1 MATQTLSPTN
11 NLLRRALQTDGL
23 ISAAL
28 GLLGALA
35 AGPIASF
42 MGLPNLLPIL
52 ILGIGLV
59 VWGFGIYALSSRE
72 GIDRRLPIVVILA
85 NIAWVAGSAIILAA
99 DLFGLTG
106 GGRWGVLLVAD
117 AVVLLT
123 IAEFV
128 GLRRGS

>member
-1 MATQTLSPTN
+1 MATQTLSASN
-11 NLLRRALQTDGL
+11 NLLRRALQGDGL

-28 GLLGALA
+28 GLLGAIA

-42 MGLPNLLPIL
+42 MGLPNVLPIVV
-52 ILGIGLV
+52 LGIALV
-59 VWGFGIYALSSRE
+59 IWGMGVYALSSRE
-72 GIDRRLPIVVILA
+72 VIDRRVPTVVILA
-85 NIAWVAGSAIILAA
+85 NIAWVVGSAIILAA
-99 DLFGLTG
+99 DLFGLSG

-128 GLRRGS
+128 GLRRVS